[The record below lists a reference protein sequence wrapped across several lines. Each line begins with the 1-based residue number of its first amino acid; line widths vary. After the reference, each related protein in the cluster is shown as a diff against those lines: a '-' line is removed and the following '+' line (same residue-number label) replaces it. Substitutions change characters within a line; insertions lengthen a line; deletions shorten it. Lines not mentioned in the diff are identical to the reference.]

1 MPDAASEPLFQLREH
16 ARKDLG
22 FLMASLLSNAEP
34 TLVAQARQSRSNA
47 EQSQIY
53 DAIRD
58 IRLKGRPLQDNFI
71 AAVLAGFDGLGQ
83 PAAPAAT
90 SPVVPPGPAP
100 GTLRLESL
108 GVVDNSLLEQQIS
121 IDNIA
126 SRAAHQHREALLT
139 IGRQLARLTGSRRV
153 DLDALPVGPERL
165 ARAFM
170 ESCTQ
175 AGVEPGAMGAFSKLF
190 SRFVIDEL
198 GPFYQDCI
206 GLFPAEASE
215 AAPRPGIAEDV
226 PLTPPAAQPEE
237 RVPDAQDAGWDLSRT
252 PLLAPPGKAMAMPRS
267 QLDEALLYVQ
277 ESFLD
282 PAKSFFSATGK
293 GGVQALQ
300 IPELI
305 NDALAES
312 GFSRPMSLPADVM
325 ETIGLIRVLFDH
337 ALRDARVPAAVRR
350 ISRLLQVPLLRASLL
365 ESDLLTTPAHPA
377 RLLFAEIN
385 AAAANRV
392 SVADPATDD
401 FPRLVQV
408 LVMRVLGD
416 YEKDPAVFVAALHD
430 LRRYLEVHGGRSEP
444 SPGTDPT
451 APAPAAPAAPS
462 APAPAPAPHVA
473 IRPPASPEF
482 VQLVDKLAPDQWL
495 ELRPSGA
502 PRRRLQL
509 LTRIPRSGL
518 FVFADAEGAKA
529 GEWSRNDLAS
539 MIENGEAV
547 ILKAASG
554 GVPPGRR

>member
-1 MPDAASEPLFQLREH
+1 MPDAASDPLFQLREH
-16 ARKDLG
+16 ARKELG

-34 TLVAQARQSRSNA
+34 SLVAQARQSRSNA

-58 IRLKGRPLQDNFI
+58 IRLKGRPLQDKFI

-83 PAAPAAT
+83 PAAPA
-90 SPVVPPGPAP
+90 GPAP
-100 GTLRLESL
+100 GAQRLESL

-126 SRAAHQHREALLT
+126 GRASHQHREALLA
-139 IGRQLARLTGSRRV
+139 IGRQLARLNGSRRV
-153 DLDALPVGPERL
+153 DLEALPVGPERL

-170 ESCTQ
+170 ESCTHV
-175 AGVEPGAMGAFSKLF
+175 GVEPGAMGAFSRLF

-198 GPFYQDCI
+198 GPFYHDGI
-206 GLFPAEASE
+206 GLFPTEAPE
-215 AAPRPGIAEDV
+215 TVQRPDIVADIS
-226 PLTPPAAQPEE
+226 LTPPAAPPQE
-237 RVPDAQDAGWDLSRT
+237 RVQDAQDAGWDVSRT

-282 PAKSFFSATGK
+282 PAKSLFSATAK
-293 GGVQALQ
+293 GSVQALQ

-305 NDALAES
+305 NEALAES
-312 GFSRPMSLPADVM
+312 GFSRPMSLHADVL
-325 ETIGLIRVLFDH
+325 ETIGLIRALFDH
-337 ALRDARVPAAVRR
+337 ALRDVRVPAAVRR

-365 ESDLLTTPAHPA
+365 ESDRLTTPAHPA

-385 AAAANRV
+385 AAAANRAAV
-392 SVADPATDD
+392 VDAATDE

-416 YEKDPAVFVAALHD
+416 YEKDPAVFVDALHD
-430 LRRYLEVHGGRSEP
+430 LRRYLAVHGGGSEL
-444 SPGTDPT
+444 SVATDP
-451 APAPAAPAAPS
+451 AAQAAVLEAASVPAPR
-462 APAPAPAPHVA
+462 VV
-473 IRPPASPEF
+473 IRPPASAEF
-482 VQLVDKLAPDQWL
+482 LQLVDKLAPDQWL

-518 FVFADAEGAKA
+518 FVFADVEGAKA
-529 GEWSRNDLAS
+529 GEWSRNDLAA

-547 ILKAASG
+547 ILNAASSG
-554 GVPPGRR
+554 DPAGRR

>member
-1 MPDAASEPLFQLREH
+1 MQ
-16 ARKDLG
+16 
-22 FLMASLLSNAEP
+22 
-34 TLVAQARQSRSNA
+34 
-47 EQSQIY
+47 
-53 DAIRD
+53 
-58 IRLKGRPLQDNFI
+58 
-71 AAVLAGFDGLGQ
+71 
-83 PAAPAAT
+83 
-90 SPVVPPGPAP
+90 
-100 GTLRLESL
+100 
-108 GVVDNSLLEQQIS
+108 
-121 IDNIA
+121 
-126 SRAAHQHREALLT
+126 
-139 IGRQLARLTGSRRV
+139 
-153 DLDALPVGPERL
+153 
-165 ARAFM
+165 
-170 ESCTQ
+170 SCTHV
-175 AGVEPGAMGAFSKLF
+175 GVEPGAMGAFSRLF

-206 GLFPAEASE
+206 GLFPTQ
-215 AAPRPGIAEDV
+215 APEEVQRSGIVADV
-226 PLTPPAAQPEE
+226 PLTTPAAQPEE

-282 PAKSFFSATGK
+282 PAKSFFSATAK
-293 GGVQALQ
+293 GSVQALQ

-305 NDALAES
+305 NDALADS
-312 GFSRPMSLPADVM
+312 GFSRPMSLPAEVM
-325 ETIGLIRVLFDH
+325 ETIGLIRALFDH

-385 AAAANRV
+385 AAAASRAAI
-392 SVADPATDD
+392 ADAATDD

-430 LRRYLEVHGGRSEP
+430 LRRYLAVHGGGNEP
-444 SPGTDPT
+444 AVAAD
-451 APAPAAPAAPS
+451 PAAPAVVLEAAS
-462 APAPAPAPHVA
+462 VPAPGVA
-473 IRPPASPEF
+473 IRPPALPEF
-482 VQLVDKLAPDQWL
+482 LQLVDKLAPEQWL

-518 FVFADAEGAKA
+518 FVFADIEGAKA

-554 GVPPGRR
+554 GAPPGRR